1 MLTDDEKRKQLK
13 TGRRRSVVAETNKH
27 WSDSQKIEAV
37 QTFLM
42 LGSIKLVHAT
52 LKIPEQTLFAWKR
65 SEWWGELVKELQV
78 QDNIILSNKLK
89 KIVDKSHEI
98 VLDRLE
104 NGDFIYD
111 QKAGKLIRKPVG
123 IREAHKVAL
132 DFTNQRMDIK
142 TTEQVQVAEEN
153 IMSKLEKLAKS
164 FEEFATN
171 KPAVEVTDVV
181 FVKEA
186 DDSNSSN

>member
-52 LKIPEQTLFAWKR
+52 VKIPEQTLFAWKR

-89 KIVDKSHEI
+89 KIVDKSHEN

-142 TTEQVQVAEEN
+142 TTE
-153 IMSKLEKLAKS
+153 
-164 FEEFATN
+164 
-171 KPAVEVTDVV
+171 
-181 FVKEA
+181 
-186 DDSNSSN
+186 